1 MSDPSP
7 EEIHL
12 CPNCGEPVPRRPGED
27 AWKYDDEAVQAVAR
41 ALCCGGATSSGQPKP
56 DPGTASDEKTGST
69 EPVVELVPA
78 AIEGEE
84 APAMAP
90 IAEGSELALL
100 RFFRDLLE
108 NERLRILIEMD
119 AISTDSNERMTQGV
133 ERRLFDWLARQGRLP
148 EVTEMIDRLIAE
160 RKEGEA

>member
-1 MSDPSP
+1 
-7 EEIHL
+7 
-12 CPNCGEPVPRRPGED
+12 
-27 AWKYDDEAVQAVAR
+27 
-41 ALCCGGATSSGQPKP
+41 
-56 DPGTASDEKTGST
+56 
-69 EPVVELVPA
+69 
-78 AIEGEE
+78 
-84 APAMAP
+84 MAP

>member
-1 MSDPSP
+1 MRFD
-7 EEIHL
+7 
-12 CPNCGEPVPRRPGED
+12 RR
-27 AWKYDDEAVQAVAR
+27 AR
-41 ALCCGGATSSGQPKP
+41 
-56 DPGTASDEKTGST
+56 
-69 EPVVELVPA
+69 V
-78 AIEGEE
+78 
-84 APAMAP
+84 
-90 IAEGSELALL
+90 
-100 RFFRDLLE
+100 FRDLLE